1 MADITITAHW
11 VTREPAK
18 GGGTLHFLMAGEV
31 VLAMIDEY
39 ETECAIKYRVLGA
52 QYIVDYVAQS
62 LEAAK
67 AYVAEALRGGLPES
81 CNVCKYL
88 RWPHLIHPNCRLM
101 RADAHLPIKRTPP
114 PHRCPLR
121 EVKRG

>member
-1 MADITITAHW
+1 VADITITAHW

-62 LEAAK
+62 LDAAK
-67 AYVAEALRGGLPES
+67 AYVAAALRKEVKPVEELPCACTLAYCGRCAPNPDCHI
-81 CNVCKYL
+81 CNG
-88 RWPHLIHPNCRLM
+88 IG
-101 RADAHLPIKRTPP
+101 TPK
-114 PHRCPLR
+114 R